1 MSAPPASFPNAS
13 HHGTNHAN
21 ECDESHYRI
30 EPSDDDIRDDNP
42 IEVYSWCRKVAM
54 EFFLLHNPFC
64 YSLNFPFAQSFQ
76 YFQPLVVQRARKM
89 STGWKNRR
97 IRRAWSVLRP
107 KASMWFTYWLMLPG
121 KMAI

>member
-1 MSAPPASFPNAS
+1 MSAPPAPFPDAS

-54 EFFLLHNPFC
+54 EVFLLHNPF
-64 YSLNFPFAQSFQ
+64 
-76 YFQPLVVQRARKM
+76 
-89 STGWKNRR
+89 
-97 IRRAWSVLRP
+97 
-107 KASMWFTYWLMLPG
+107 
-121 KMAI
+121 AIP